1 MRVLLTTNG
10 INESLPPAAMKVEKS
25 PRLFH
30 HGSTGAGTDPSL
42 FTQTYTSENI
52 AQFFASS
59 TVGKGPAPTGL

>member
-1 MRVLLTTNG
+1 
-10 INESLPPAAMKVEKS
+10 MKVEKS